1 MSWTSNPKKKRNKMK
16 ELQELRLELKE
27 VTEMVNRLG
36 DSL

>member
-1 MSWTSNPKKKRNKMK
+1 LKARIRNKMK
-16 ELQELRLELKE
+16 ELQELRLELNK